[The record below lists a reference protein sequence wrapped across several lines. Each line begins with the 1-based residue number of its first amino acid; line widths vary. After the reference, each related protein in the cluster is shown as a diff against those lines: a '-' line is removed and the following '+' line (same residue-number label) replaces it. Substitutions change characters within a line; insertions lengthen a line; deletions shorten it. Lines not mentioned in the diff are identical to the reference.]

1 MFVMSILGFIIAIVA
16 GFEIRKAEHRRQLR
30 LAHEQAEQILDKA
43 KQDGQIT
50 AKKALTKGKQETR
63 AYQESIDQE
72 IKTDVADNERKS
84 VWLDQREQV
93 LGEKESLLNR
103 RFDNFKVKQAGVS
116 QKRQDLKEIRQTAT
130 DLITQRQDKLQDVAE
145 MSQEKAQDYV
155 LDETKRDL
163 KEEAKRMVHNTEAE
177 YQSSSE
183 KEAKNLITH
192 AIEHSGIRSHIF
204 PSNRTMD
211 VPTSE
216 ALGKV
221 IGNSGQNVRAL
232 EALTGIDINIDDQH
246 QVITLD
252 GYDPMR
258 REIAK
263 RAITQIMQT
272 NRINPDIVEQIVNQ
286 TEKTVDEL
294 VRGFGEQAVNELNLK
309 NVHPDL
315 IKFIGHMHFR
325 TSYGQNI
332 LEHSLEA
339 ANLAGVFAAELG
351 EDVNLAK
358 RAGLLH
364 DIGKSVDRD
373 VEATHVELGV
383 ELATKYQEDP
393 VVINAIASH
402 HGDVESKYVISD
414 LVAAADA
421 ISGSRQGARSESAAD
436 YLQRISSLEGIANHY
451 QGVQESY
458 AIQAGRELRVIVKP
472 NQTSDKSIE
481 KLAANVKDQI
491 EQEVTYPG
499 QVKVTVVRKLQVVE
513 YAG

>member
-1 MFVMSILGFIIAIVA
+1 MFVVSMVALVIAIA
-16 GFEIRKAEHRRQLR
+16 IGFEIRKVEHQRQLR
-30 LAHEQAEQILDKA
+30 LAHEQAQQILNDAEKA
-43 KQDGQIT
+43 GKVE
-50 AKKALTKGKQETR
+50 AKRALNKGKRETL

-72 IKTDVADNERKS
+72 ITTDVQDNERKS
-84 VWLDQREQV
+84 NWLDQRDQV
-93 LGEKESLLNR
+93 LKEKEDLLNR
-103 RFDNFKVKQAGVS
+103 RFDTFKSKQETVKENRQELKDVRAQAA
-116 QKRQDLKEIRQTAT
+116 E
-130 DLITQRQDKLQDVAE
+130 LITKREDTLQDVAE
-145 MSQEKAQDYV
+145 MSHDKAQDYI

-163 KEEAKRMVHNTEAE
+163 KEEGKRTVRNAEAE

-183 KEAKNLITH
+183 KEAKNLIAH

-211 VPTSE
+211 VPSNE
-216 ALGKV
+216 ALGKI
-221 IGNSGQNVRAL
+221 IGNAGQNVRAL
-232 EALTGIDINIDDQH
+232 EALTGIDINIDDQ
-246 QVITLD
+246 QRLITLD
-252 GYDPMR
+252 GYDPLR

-263 RAITQIMQT
+263 RAMTQIIQA

-286 TEKTVDEL
+286 TVRTVDEL
-294 VRGFGEQAVNELNLK
+294 IRGFGEQAINELNIK
-309 NVHPDL
+309 NIHPDL
-315 IKFIGHMHFR
+315 IKFIGRMHFR

-332 LEHSLEA
+332 LDHSIEA

-351 EDVNLAK
+351 EDVDLAK

-364 DIGKSVDRD
+364 DIGKSIDRD

-383 ELATKYQEDP
+383 ELATKYHEDP

-402 HGDVESKYVISD
+402 HGDVEAKYVISD

-436 YLQRISSLEGIANHY
+436 YLQRISSLEGIANKY
-451 QGVQESY
+451 PGVQASY

-481 KLAANVKDQI
+481 KLAGNVKDQI

>member
-1 MFVMSILGFIIAIVA
+1 MLIVGLIGLLIAIAV
-16 GFEIRKAEHRRQLR
+16 GFYMRKMEHQRQLR
-30 LAHEQAEQILDKA
+30 LARQQAQQIL
-43 KQDGQIT
+43 
-50 AKKALTKGKQETR
+50 KKANEQGKIDAKNALLKGKRETT
-63 AYQESIDQE
+63 AYQESITQE
-72 IKTDVADNERKS
+72 ITTDVQDNERKAT
-84 VWLDQREQV
+84 WLDQREQV
-93 LGEKESLLNR
+93 LGEKEDLLNR
-103 RFDNFKVKQAGVS
+103 RFDNFKTKQAALNEN
-116 QKRQDLKEIRQTAT
+116 RQALKDIRQQAT
-130 DLITQRQDKLQDVAE
+130 DLIEKRQDKLQEVAE
-145 MSQEKAQDYV
+145 MSQEKAQDFV
-155 LDETKRDL
+155 LDETTRDL
-163 KEEAKRMVHNTEAE
+163 KEEGKRTVRNTEAE

-183 KEAKNLITH
+183 KEAKNMITH

-204 PSNRTMD
+204 PSNRTVE
-211 VPTSE
+211 VPSNE

-221 IGNSGQNVRAL
+221 IGNAGQNVRAL
-232 EALTGIDINIDDQH
+232 EALTGIDINIDDQQH
-246 QVITLD
+246 VITLD

-263 RAITQIMQT
+263 RSITQIMQV
-272 NRINPDIVEQIVNQ
+272 NRINPDVVEQIVNQ
-286 TEKTVDEL
+286 TAKAVDEL
-294 VRGFGEQAVNELNLK
+294 IRGFGEQAINELNLK

-315 IKFIGHMHFR
+315 VKFIGHMHFR

-332 LEHSLEA
+332 LEHSIEA

-364 DIGKSVDRD
+364 DIGKSIDRD

-383 ELATKYQEDP
+383 ELATKYHEDP

-402 HGDVESKYVISD
+402 HGDVEAKYVISD

-451 QGVQESY
+451 PGVQESY

-481 KLAANVKDQI
+481 KLADSVKDQI

>member
-1 MFVMSILGFIIAIVA
+1 MFVVSIIILLIAVAI
-16 GFEIRKAEHRRQLR
+16 GFEIRKIEHQRQLKI
-30 LAHEQAEQILDKA
+30 AHEQAQQTLAKA
-43 KQDGQIT
+43 EAEGKAAAQKEH
-50 AKKALTKGKQETR
+50 KKGRAETL

-72 IKTDVADNERKS
+72 ITTDVKDNERKAT
-84 VWLDQREQV
+84 WLDQRDQV
-93 LGEKESLLNR
+93 LKEKEDLLNR
-103 RFDNFKVKQAGVS
+103 RSDNFKSKQDALKDDKS
-116 QKRQDLKEIRQTAT
+116 ALKEIKQQAEG
-130 DLITQRQDKLQDVAE
+130 LIGKREETLEETAE
-145 MSQEKAQDYV
+145 MSKAKAKDYV
-155 LDETKRDL
+155 LDQTSRDL
-163 KEEAKRMVHNTEAE
+163 KEEEKRVVRNTETE
-177 YQSSSE
+177 YKSSSE
-183 KEAKNLITH
+183 KEAKNLISH
-192 AIEHSGIRSHIF
+192 AIEHSGIRSHVYS
-204 PSNRTMD
+204 SNRTME
-211 VPTSE
+211 VPNNE
-216 ALGKV
+216 ALGKI

-232 EALTGIDINIDDQH
+232 EALTGIDINIDDQKRM
-246 QVITLD
+246 ITLN

-263 RAITQIMQT
+263 RAMTQIVQV

-286 TEKTVDEL
+286 TVKSVDEL
-294 VRGFGEQAVNELNLK
+294 IRGFGEQAINELNIK
-309 NVHPDL
+309 NMHPDL
-315 IKFIGHMHFR
+315 IKLIGRMHFR

-332 LEHSLEA
+332 LDHSIEA

-364 DIGKSVDRD
+364 DIGKAIDRD

-383 ELATKYQEDP
+383 ELATKYHEDP

-402 HGDVESKYVISD
+402 HGDVEAKYVISD

-421 ISGSRQGARSESAAD
+421 ISGARQGARSESAAD
-436 YLQRISSLEGIANHY
+436 YLQRISSLEGIANQY
-451 QGVQESY
+451 PGVQESY

-481 KLAANVKDQI
+481 KLAGNVKDQI